1 MEWLYPLLTFKSIHT
16 ILNLAGKPQDGD
28 KSITWVY
35 ISLCTVQR
43 TSWISGILKVVEFI
57 NGPLFVK
64 YWVPLTQEC
73 FVLSCVEMKI
83 NYEFRYFFC
92 YFVIR
97 SVCKKRHGLSWM
109 NLNHFNPKMFV
120 PRLIALDF
128 NCRKSKFYKFRH
140 CNFDISL
147 SQLEKLWASLRTK
160 LYSIYSRML
169 CATFGWNW
177 KSGSTEEDKNVK
189 NLQTDGQPAN
199 RKACWSFQLRWA

>member
-1 MEWLYPLLTFKSIHT
+1 MNIRNTQGCGIYQWSFICK
-16 ILNLAGKPQDGD
+16 ILSPIN
-28 KSITWVY
+28 TRM
-35 ISLCTVQR
+35 LCAKLC
-43 TSWISGILKVVEFI
+43 WNE
-57 NGPLFVK
+57 N
-64 YWVPLTQEC
+64 
-73 FVLSCVEMKI
+73 

-147 SQLEKLWASLRTK
+147 SHWKKLWASIRTK
-160 LYSIYSRML
+160 LNSLYSRML

>member
-16 ILNLAGKPQDGD
+16 ILNLAGKPKDGD

-43 TSWISGILKVVEFI
+43 NSWISGILKVVEFI

-83 NYEFRYFFC
+83 NYEFRYLFC

-147 SQLEKLWASLRTK
+147 SHWKNCGPPLEQNYTPFTQGCFVLL
-160 LYSIYSRML
+160 LVEI
-169 CATFGWNW
+169 
-177 KSGSTEEDKNVK
+177 GSTEEDKNVK